1 MVDIQIKVGS
11 EKVIKKNLYRKTI
24 VLKKIMF
31 RAITQNLLQLVK
43 EIAEDTKTDSEVTVH
58 SLPVLFWMKNR

>member
-1 MVDIQIKVGS
+1 
-11 EKVIKKNLYRKTI
+11 
-24 VLKKIMF
+24 MF